1 MKLKITAL
9 ILAVLVG
16 FAAAG
21 MTFSATQDLGFLRAL
36 LSAVLAGTAGI
47 LLVALMVI
55 AYHSM
60 EPHK

>member
-9 ILAVLVG
+9 VLVVLVG

-47 LLVALMVI
+47 LLVTVMVI

-60 EPHK
+60 EARK

>member
-9 ILAVLVG
+9 IVAVLVG

-60 EPHK
+60 EPRK

>member
-9 ILAVLVG
+9 VLAVLVG

-21 MTFSATQDLGFLRAL
+21 MTFSAAQELGFLRAL

-60 EPHK
+60 EARK